1 METKFTKGPWKLYGD
16 WGIQP
21 ESAKGDE
28 KIFAQFSHDA
38 ECENKQEGFANAHLI
53 KSAPDL
59 FEALLLARKCV
70 GHHMLDLEG
79 DGNNF
84 ISIKEV
90 IDSVI
95 DKATGV
101 KQDDQ

>member
-16 WGIQP
+16 WGVQP
-21 ESAKGDE
+21 VSAKGDE

-38 ECENKQEGFANAHLI
+38 ECDNKLEGFANAHLI

-70 GHHMLDLEG
+70 GSQLVDLEG

-84 ISIKEV
+84 ITIKEV
-90 IDSVI
+90 IDSAI

-101 KQDDQ
+101 NQDDQ